1 MNHLENLKLLMLVQE
16 ITSVK
21 LAEMT
26 GRTRQTIVNYLKGT
40 SSPDAEWI
48 CLVAD
53 YFEVSVDCILDRTKL
68 VLTEIPKAGEHHD

>member
-1 MNHLENLKLLMLVQE
+1 MIQLENLKLLMIVQE
-16 ITSVK
+16 ITSTK

-26 GRTRQTIVNYLKGT
+26 GKTRQTIVNYLKGT

-53 YFEVSVDCILDRTKL
+53 YFGVSVDCILDRTKL
-68 VLTEIPKAGEHHD
+68 VLTEMPKAGDAE